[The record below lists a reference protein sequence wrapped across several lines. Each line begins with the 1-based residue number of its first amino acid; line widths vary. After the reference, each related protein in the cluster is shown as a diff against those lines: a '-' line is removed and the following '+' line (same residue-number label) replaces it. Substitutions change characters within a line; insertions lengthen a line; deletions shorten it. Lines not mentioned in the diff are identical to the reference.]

1 MKETIKLFKEG
12 IFELRTRRFGSVAE
26 IMIKK
31 LFNLEDSTNNA
42 YDLIDPTT
50 GNRVE
55 VKFSTVM
62 KANETVI
69 REQNVIEQCL
79 KANLSVRMVKS
90 VDVENIEFDSNIQQI
105 KRKEFEV
112 LYYGLFFYD
121 KIAIFKLKTSEIMKT
136 LGYSDFQHRG
146 NEGEGQF
153 HINQSTWRYHMDNNF
168 VQWLTYEELYDLFK
182 N

>member
-1 MKETIKLFKEG
+1 MEERIKLFKEG

-31 LFNLEDSTNNA
+31 LFNLGNPHNNA
-42 YDLIDPTT
+42 HDLVDPDTKE
-50 GNRVE
+50 RIE

-62 KANETVI
+62 KKNESTI
-69 REQNVIEQCL
+69 NEDNIIDQCI
-79 KANLSVRMVKS
+79 KANLSIRMVKS
-90 VDVENIEFDSNIQQI
+90 VDVKDIKFDSNIQQI
-105 KRKEFEV
+105 KRNEFEI

-121 KIAIFKLKTSEIMKT
+121 KIAIFKLKTSEIMDT

-153 HINQSTWRYHMDNNF
+153 HINDRTWDYHLDNNLI
-168 VQWLTYEELYDLFK
+168 QWLTYEELYKLFE
-182 N
+182 

>member
-1 MKETIKLFKEG
+1 MEERIKLFKEG

-31 LFNLEDSTNNA
+31 LFNLGNPHNNA
-42 YDLIDPTT
+42 HDLVDPDTKE
-50 GNRVE
+50 RIE

-62 KANETVI
+62 KKNESTI
-69 REQNVIEQCL
+69 NEDNIIDQCI
-79 KANLSVRMVKS
+79 KANLSIRMVKS
-90 VDVENIEFDSNIQQI
+90 VDVKDIKFDSNIQQI
-105 KRKEFEV
+105 KRNEFEI

-121 KIAIFKLKTSEIMKT
+121 KIAIFKLKTSEIMDT

-153 HINQSTWRYHMDNNF
+153 HINDRTWDYHLDNNLI
-168 VQWLTYEELYDLFK
+168 QWLTYEELYKLFEW
-182 N
+182 